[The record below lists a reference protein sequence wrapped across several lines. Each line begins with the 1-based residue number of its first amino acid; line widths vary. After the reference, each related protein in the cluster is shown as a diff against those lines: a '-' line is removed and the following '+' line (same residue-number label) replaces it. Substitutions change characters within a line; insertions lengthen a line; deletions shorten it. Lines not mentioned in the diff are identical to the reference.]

1 MSLDPALKARFDE
14 LTGSSKVVLFM
25 KGNRR
30 MPQCGF
36 SSRVV
41 EILNGM
47 LDEYE
52 TVNVLADADVR
63 SGIKEYS
70 DWPTIPQLYIGG
82 EFVGGCD
89 IVTVMAGN
97 GELHQALGIELEE
110 VETPEIT
117 VTEAAAKALAGALD
131 GATEGLRFKIGDGY
145 RYELTLG
152 GKVFGDLE
160 VQAGGVS
167 FLMDRASAKRAPGTV
182 IDFVK
187 SAMGEGFQISNPNE
201 PPKVE
206 QITAPDLKQLLADR
220 GDQVA
225 FVDVRSQAEWQTARI
240 EGARLLDGS
249 TAAWLEG
256 LDKAETVL
264 VFHCHHGMR
273 SQTEADRWIAKG
285 FKQVLN
291 LAGGIDAWSRQVDS
305 AVPLY

>member
-14 LTGSSKVVLFM
+14 MTQSSKVVLFM

-41 EILNGM
+41 EILNG
-47 LDEYE
+47 LVDEYE
-52 TVNVLADADVR
+52 TVNVLADPDVR
-63 SGIKEYS
+63 TGIKEYS
-70 DWPTIPQLYIGG
+70 DWPTIPQLYIDG

-89 IVTVMAGN
+89 IVTEMAGS
-97 GELHQALGIELEE
+97 GELHQALGIVLED
-110 VETPEIT
+110 VPVPEIT
-117 VTEAAAKALAGALD
+117 ITAAAAQALAGALE
-131 GATEGLRFKIGDGY
+131 GATESLRFKIGAGY

-152 GKVFGDLE
+152 GKLFGDLE
-160 VQAGGVS
+160 VHAGGVT
-167 FLMDRASAKRAPGTV
+167 LLVDRESAKRAPGTV
-182 IDFVK
+182 IDYVK

-201 PPKVE
+201 PAKVQ
-206 QITAPDLKQLLADR
+206 QISPPDLKQLLADQ
-220 GDQVA
+220 GDKVA
-225 FVDVRSQAEWQTARI
+225 FVDVRSPTEWQTARI
-240 EGARLLDGS
+240 EGARLLDTG

-256 LDKAETVL
+256 LDKAESIL

-273 SQTEADRWIAKG
+273 SQQEAERWVAQG

-305 AVPLY
+305 SVPLY